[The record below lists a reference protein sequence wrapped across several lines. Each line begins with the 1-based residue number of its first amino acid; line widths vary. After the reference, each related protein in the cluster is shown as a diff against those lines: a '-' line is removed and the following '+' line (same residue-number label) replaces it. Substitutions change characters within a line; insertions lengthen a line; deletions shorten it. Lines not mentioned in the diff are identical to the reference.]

1 MGERRKAL
9 MFYNVKVLCAVGDFE
24 NETFSLPQKSDRSTN
39 VQLTTSAPIAQNTC
53 YGLPFNDNA
62 LGGFVK
68 PTFIIMAKSQKGGSQ
83 PPKKQSNTMHNF
95 GSVHTGSAS
104 THPGVLKAQ
113 KDKAVRDSV
122 AASYK
127 KK

>member
-1 MGERRKAL
+1 MNRITK
-9 MFYNVKVLCAVGDFE
+9 F
-24 NETFSLPQKSDRSTN
+24 QI
-39 VQLTTSAPIAQNTC
+39 TTAACLLAILC

-62 LGGFVK
+62 LGGLVK
-68 PTFIIMAKSQKGGSQ
+68 PTITVMAKSQKGGSQ
-83 PPKKQSNTMHNF
+83 PPKKQSNTMYNF

-127 KK
+127 KKKK